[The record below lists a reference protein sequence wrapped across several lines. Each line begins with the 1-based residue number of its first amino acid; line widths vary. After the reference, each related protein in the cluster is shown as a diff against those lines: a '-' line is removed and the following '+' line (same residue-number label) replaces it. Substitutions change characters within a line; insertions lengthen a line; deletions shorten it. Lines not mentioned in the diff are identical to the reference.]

1 MPVRPLFCAKIGQKK
16 NSRKAGCKL
25 QLCGKVVSYD
35 RFLKGAEQPLP
46 GPAAD
51 VQRFAADLII
61 QRLTGCVF
69 LQVVDKDVRDVVL
82 GRGSGSVTS
91 SAAPKSLPLWTA
103 SYSAM

>member
-1 MPVRPLFCAKIGQKK
+1 MSVRPLFCAKIGQK

-51 VQRFAADLII
+51 VQRFTVDLII

-69 LQVVDKDVRDVVL
+69 LQVVNKDVR
-82 GRGSGSVTS
+82 
-91 SAAPKSLPLWTA
+91 PKGLNLALIMLVWCT
-103 SYSAM
+103 